1 MNDSAET
8 VDKAAAQA
16 AAGGR
21 PEPGFKLLRYFSV
34 SGLVAIAVAI
44 ALLSTLCR
52 VLAVEDLREIGER
65 NNVALT
71 QALANV
77 LWPRYGEF
85 LSDTAALDA
94 DALRAHPRIA
104 QLHRELLQHVRGMSV
119 AKVKVYDL
127 SGRTVYSSEARQ
139 IGQDKRTNAGFLAAR
154 AGRATSEISHR
165 DQFSAFEQ
173 TIADRDVL
181 SSYVPIVT
189 GSPGRIVGVFEV
201 YDDITPLLRQIARTQ
216 LLVTAATA
224 AVLFALYSAMYLVV
238 RRSNAILRRQAD
250 ERREAQLCMHR
261 ASEFL
266 NRLVNGLPNPVFVK
280 DEAHRWIT
288 VNEEFCRLVGKP
300 REQILGTT
308 DFDHFSEQQARA
320 AWIHDDIAFESG
332 RPESTAP
339 RIRDAAGDRRWL
351 LTRKCAARL
360 PDGGRILIGVITDVT
375 DLTTAQREM
384 QDAKEAAES
393 ASRAKSQFLANMSH
407 EIRTPMNGILGMT
420 ELLLD
425 TELDPTQ
432 RRFAYNAHRSGSA
445 LLQIINDILDF
456 SKIEAGKLEIE
467 HVDFDLRAVLDEVTE
482 LLAHR
487 TRSKALTL
495 DCRVGADIPACVRGD
510 AMRLRQI
517 LINLIGNAIK
527 FTERGGITVDADWEG
542 ASAAAAPGSGCTLR
556 FCVTDTG
563 IGIAPEAIEQLFQAF
578 KQVDGSTTRR
588 YGGTGLGLVICKQL
602 VELMGGEIG
611 VRSTLGQGTTFWFT
625 LALTIGV
632 APASQTS
639 VSRVLLLADEP
650 ARPATEKPQ
659 SIAPSLPADPR
670 ALSLVPNAMTP
681 AADGRPRILLA
692 EDNGVNQEV
701 ACAMLENLGCRVEVA
716 HDGAQALER
725 LAAGRFD
732 AVLMDCQMPQ
742 MDGFAA
748 SREIR
753 NLEAQRAD
761 GRRVPIIALTAN
773 AMEGDRER
781 CLEAGMDDYL
791 AKPFKLAELG
801 ATLDRWLIRSAPDT
815 DRSQADLAA

>member
-1 MNDSAET
+1 MNDSAVT
-8 VDKAAAQA
+8 VNKAAVQA

-21 PEPGFKLLRYFSV
+21 LEPGFKLLRYFSV
-34 SGLVAIAVAI
+34 SGLIAIAVAI
-44 ALLSTLCR
+44 VLLSTLCR
-52 VLAVEDLREIGER
+52 ALAVKDLLEIGER

-77 LWPRYGEF
+77 LWPRYGAF
-85 LSDTAALDA
+85 LSDTTAVDA

-119 AKVKVYDL
+119 AKVKIYDL

-139 IGQDKRTNAGFLAAR
+139 IGEDKRTNAGFLAAR
-154 AGRATSEISHR
+154 AGRAMSEITHR

-173 TIADRDVL
+173 TIADRDLL
-181 SSYVPIVT
+181 SSYVPIVA
-189 GSPGRIVGVFEV
+189 GSPARIVGVFEV
-201 YDDITPLLRQIARTQ
+201 YDDITPLLRQITRTQ
-216 LLVTAATA
+216 LFVTGATA
-224 AVLFALYSAMYLVV
+224 AVLLALYSAMYLVV
-238 RRSNAILRRQAD
+238 RRSNAVLRRQAD
-250 ERREAQLCMHR
+250 ERREAQLSMHR

-288 VNEEFCRLVGKP
+288 VNDEFCRLVGKP

-308 DFDHFSEQQARA
+308 DFDHFPEQQARA

-332 RPESTAP
+332 RPETTAP

-351 LTRKCAARL
+351 LTRKCAAHL

-375 DLTTAQREM
+375 DLKTAQREM

-425 TELDPTQ
+425 TDLDPTQ
-432 RRFAYNAHRSGSA
+432 RRFTHNVHRSGSA

-467 HVDFDLRAVLDEVTE
+467 HVDFDLRAVLDDVTE

-487 TRSKALTL
+487 TRGKALTL
-495 DCRVGADIPACVRGD
+495 DCRVSTDIPACVRGD

-542 ASAAAAPGSGCTLR
+542 TNAAALPGEACTLR
-556 FCVTDTG
+556 FSVTDTG
-563 IGIAPEAIEQLFQAF
+563 IGIAPEAIERLFQAF
-578 KQVDGSTTRR
+578 NQVDGSTTRR

-611 VRSTLGQGTTFWFT
+611 VRSTPGQGTTFWFT
-625 LALTIGV
+625 LALTIG
-632 APASQTS
+632 ASATSPTNARS
-639 VSRVLLLADEP
+639 VSSLEAESPRP
-650 ARPATEKPQ
+650 ARRQPESLAQ
-659 SIAPSLPADPR
+659 SLPADTP
-670 ALSLVPNAMTP
+670 ALSLVPGGTARDDN
-681 AADGRPRILLA
+681 RPRILLA
-692 EDNGVNQEV
+692 EDNAVNQEV
-701 ACAMLENLGCRVEVA
+701 ACAMLNNLGCKVEVA
-716 HDGAQALER
+716 HDGVQALER
-725 LAAGRFD
+725 LAAGHFD
-732 AVLMDCQMPQ
+732 AVLMDCQMPHL
-742 MDGFAA
+742 DGFAA

-753 NLEAQRAD
+753 NLEAQHAD
-761 GRRVPIIALTAN
+761 GRRVSIIALTAN

-791 AKPFKLAELG
+791 AKPFKLAELR
-801 ATLDRWLIRSAPDT
+801 ALLERWLVRPAPDK
-815 DRSQADLAA
+815 DRSHADLAA